1 MKEEIARIMKM
12 VQDGKLSPEDAAEL
26 IDAMKE
32 GAGQTPQAAQGEAG
46 EPKKPSPGLKGL
58 AEVFEGLGKD
68 LSDSANWQQ
77 IGRQIK
83 ESVKKG
89 LEQAK
94 VHIEQVKKTGFFGSI
109 ESKEVQLHLPPID
122 GRVLKVEGYSG
133 DIKISGGRQEGQVL
147 ARAMVRASDAE
158 EAKRKLGEYT
168 LIIEESDHA
177 VIIKQPSISGLS
189 VDLDVAIA
197 GKAAV
202 EAHTHSG
209 DISIVDTGLSAKVSS
224 HSGDIHIKN
233 VEGLVEVNLNSGDV
247 TLEDSKSSDISIE
260 NRTGDVTLRRTEGNV
275 NVRTASGDVRVMAC
289 QGGTVS
295 LESVT
300 GDISVDVAAPIA
312 KAFNVRTVN
321 GDAAVTI
328 PDGCDCRVSLSTL
341 NGETACEVNLDGMV
355 KSGEHITGRL
365 GSGSGNLDVS
375 AVNGDISLK
384 LRSVIYTE
392 PVQD

>member
-12 VQDGKLSPEDAAEL
+12 VQEGKLSPEDAAEL

-32 GAGQTPQAAQGEAG
+32 GSEESPQAKETGSA
-46 EPKKPSPGLKGL
+46 EPKKPIAGLKGL
-58 AEVFEGLGKD
+58 ADAIESLGKD
-68 LSDSANWQQ
+68 ISESANWQEV
-77 IGRQIK
+77 GRQIR

-89 LEQAK
+89 LE
-94 VHIEQVKKTGFFGSI
+94 HVKKKGWFGVS
-109 ESKEVQLHLPPID
+109 ETKEVELPLPSLD
-122 GRVLKVEGYSG
+122 GKVLKVEGYSG
-133 DIKISGGRQEGQVL
+133 DIKIVGGQDEGKVS
-147 ARAMVRASDAE
+147 AHATVRASDPE
-158 EAKRKLGEYT
+158 DAKKKLEEYT
-168 LIIEESDHA
+168 LIIEESDHS

-189 VDLDVAIA
+189 VDMAVFIV

-202 EAHTHSG
+202 EARTHSG
-209 DISIVDTGLSAKVSS
+209 DISVLDTGMSARVSS

-233 VEGLVEVNLNSGDV
+233 VEGMVEVNLNSGDV
-247 TLEDSKSSDISIE
+247 TLEDSSSSDINIE

-289 QGGTVS
+289 QGGTVA

-321 GDAAVTI
+321 GDASVTI
-328 PDGCDCRVSLSTL
+328 PEGCDCRVSLSTL
-341 NGETACEVNLDGMV
+341 NGETSCEVELEDKV
-355 KSGEHITGRL
+355 KSGEHVTGRL
-365 GSGSGNLDVS
+365 GSGTGNLDVS

-384 LRSVIYTE
+384 QRAVIYTE
-392 PVQD
+392 SA